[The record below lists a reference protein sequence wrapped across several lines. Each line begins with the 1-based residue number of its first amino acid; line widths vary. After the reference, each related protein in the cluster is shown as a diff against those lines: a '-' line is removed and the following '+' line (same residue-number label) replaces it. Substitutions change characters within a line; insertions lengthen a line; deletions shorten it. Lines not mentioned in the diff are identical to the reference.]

1 MIATAASIMF
11 ASPRY
16 GKLPDTEKLHVEA
29 RFDLMQRLDAA
40 ANKKQ
45 AFAQESLRT
54 HNGVRL
60 SVGAIRKL
68 YYEKW
73 VASGRDW
80 ESLINEARCPKE
92 TSGLEPATVEWWH
105 QLCYRHGGDRRHK
118 AAWRELRRA
127 WRRGDEI
134 PGLAEP
140 APRGRAQPLP
150 AGLSYRNL
158 MQKKYK
164 PTKLADRTARIGLK
178 AAASLLPGVLTTRAG
193 LPFGARY
200 MFDDMWHNKE
210 VTVPGQLGGR
220 RLLQFHCLELL
231 SACQFARGYK
241 PEILNDAT
249 GRFERLKERELL
261 FLLAHVLCTVGYNA
275 EGCQLMMEH
284 GTANVAARVEDL
296 LGRISGGAITVGRGS
311 LSTGALAPGLYGGQS
326 GGSGRFKA
334 ALESLGG
341 FIQSESSDRLLLP
354 ADTGGNARLDRPE
367 ELHGRLAHLEKLQ
380 KAQLM
385 VPEELR
391 EIMRLPAPPLWQA
404 IQVLDAI
411 QEEVN
416 CRDDHDLEGWEACG
430 FLLSEYRLSAQEDF
444 RPATTLLQLPEP
456 ARLAIEATIKADPR
470 LQRARRL
477 SPREV
482 FDGLSHTLT
491 RLPAHVLPSLI
502 GMEHAETRRVG
513 KDGDFHFDDIEL
525 GADEHHF
532 EGVCTDAEGNRRRL
546 PAGEKFA
553 TFASSLDPLR
563 MHLCDARGCYVGSVE
578 RITLASKADPHGF
591 ARAAG
596 RKMAAHR
603 ELLAPVLAAARPLL
617 KRMQQ
622 DIAINNAVLA
632 HAEGARPASAPKA
645 VQRARQD
652 RRAALDAELAQAAQ
666 STTTTEPAEGPL
678 YDDSGES

>member
-1 MIATAASIMF
+1 MIATSVSIMF
-11 ASPRY
+11 SSPRY
-16 GKLPDTEKLHVEA
+16 GALPDSEKLHVVA
-29 RFDLMQRLDAA
+29 RHDLMLRLDAA
-40 ANKKQ
+40 GNKKQ
-45 AFAQESLRT
+45 AFAHEALRT
-54 HNGVRL
+54 HNGRLL
-60 SVGAIRKL
+60 SVGAIRKI
-68 YYEKW
+68 YHEKW
-73 VASGRDW
+73 IASGRSW

-92 TSGLEPATVEWWH
+92 TSALDPLTREWWH
-105 QLCYRHGGDRRHK
+105 QLCHRHGGDRRHK
-118 AAWRELRRA
+118 AAWRELHRA

-134 PGLAEP
+134 PAV
-140 APRGRAQPLP
+140 AAASPRGRAQPLP
-150 AGLSYRNL
+150 RGLSYRNL
-158 MQKKYK
+158 MHKKNR
-164 PTKLADRTARIGLK
+164 PTKLADRVARIGLK
-178 AAASLLPGVLTTRAG
+178 SAADLLPGVLTTRAG
-193 LPFGARY
+193 LSFGARY

-210 VTVPGQLGGR
+210 VTVPGQMGGR
-220 RLLQFHCLELL
+220 RLLQFHVLELL

-241 PEILNDAT
+241 PELLNDAT

-284 GTANVAARVEDL
+284 GTANVAARIEEL
-296 LGRISGGAITVGRGS
+296 LARISGGAITVGRGS

-354 ADTGGNARLDRPE
+354 ADTGGNARVDRPE
-367 ELHGRLAHLEKLQ
+367 ELTGRLAHLEKLQ

-385 VPEELR
+385 VPAELR
-391 EIMRLPAPPLWQA
+391 SIMRLPAPPVWQA

-456 ARLAIEATIKADPR
+456 ARLAIEAAIQADRR

-482 FDGLSHTLT
+482 FDGLSGSLT
-491 RLPAHVLPSLI
+491 RLPAHVLPALI

-532 EGVCTDAEGNRRRL
+532 EGVVTEASGTKRRL
-546 PAGEKFA
+546 PAGEKYA
-553 TFASSLDPLR
+553 TFASTLDPLH
-563 MHLCDARGCYVGSVE
+563 MHLCDARGAYVGSVE
-578 RITLASKADPHGF
+578 RIVLSSKADPAGF

-632 HAEGARPASAPKA
+632 HADGARTPEAPKA
-645 VQRARQD
+645 VQRAKQQRS
-652 RRAALDAELAQAAQ
+652 AALNAEIAAAARTQAN
-666 STTTTEPAEGPL
+666 TEEPTGSL
-678 YDDSGES
+678 YDES